1 VRPLSRVGKDVTV
14 TADEALLYD
23 AAFGEYP
30 GTHPLPSASTTA
42 GRWWRAV
49 TLGGQGRYAAAQTEL
64 NLILRE
70 PRGGPRVSLA
80 ASTRGPHLRQLGR
93 HAAAQPWDARA
104 LVAVSNPQAW
114 VDALLGLAAD
124 ALGSGQAS
132 VAQRLLAR
140 CEPHLKAA
148 GWRGRLRW
156 HWVSAETALCT
167 GTRGRALEHA
177 REGDVLAQRCPSRR
191 HQVKSR
197 LVLAAAQGSDGG
209 QLASE
214 LVGESAAL
222 GLLPLQWAAAMLL
235 NALEP
240 GPEAEGRVQATT
252 ALLHRRGGVL
262 A

>member
-1 VRPLSRVGKDVTV
+1 M
-14 TADEALLYD
+14 TADEVLLYD

-30 GTHPLPSASTTA
+30 GTHPLPSASTTT

-64 NLILRE
+64 DLILRE
-70 PRGGPRVSLA
+70 SKGGPWVSLA
-80 ASTRGPHLRQLGR
+80 ASTRGSHLRQLGR

-104 LVAVSNPQAW
+104 LVAASTPQAR

-124 ALGSGQAS
+124 ALGTGQAP
-132 VAQRLLAR
+132 VAQRLLSR
-140 CEPHLKAA
+140 CAPSLDTA

-167 GTRGRALEHA
+167 GEGGLALQHA
-177 REGDVLAQRCPSRR
+177 RQGNVLAQHCPSRR

-197 LVLAAAQGSDGG
+197 LILAAAQGRDGG
-209 QLASE
+209 QLARE
-214 LVGESAAL
+214 LVEQSAAL

-240 GPEAEGRVQATT
+240 GQEADDHLEATSE
-252 ALLHRRGGVL
+252 LLHRRGGVL
-262 A
+262 G